1 VQPISGSAKSF
12 SAHWASG
19 GTELYQQILL
29 AALGSTILFGLALVW
44 TLRGE
49 RRKAV
54 IEPRLKAISMATS
67 SAKSVVVSVRRPLP
81 QRRALP
87 AALLARL
94 DSALAATG
102 GRIGIPHLVVTAILA
117 DAVISFVAAVTHTPP
132 GLTIVLIG
140 AALVGAPAI
149 LLQLSQSRN
158 QRQFLDIFPDALDLI
173 VRAVRG
179 GLPVL
184 EAIQLAAHEIRPPVA
199 VEFERM
205 LGEIRIGVE
214 MEDALQ
220 HAADRIRVPDFRFFV
235 VSLLL
240 QRRTG
245 GSIAETLSNLS
256 AIIRQRKALRM
267 KARALTAEAMASTV
281 VVAIMPFVAGVGLFL
296 IDRQVLAILF
306 IDPRGR
312 FMLGVAMVSLLFGI
326 IVMKVMI
333 SKSLR

>member
-1 VQPISGSAKSF
+1 M
-12 SAHWASG
+12 
-19 GTELYQQILL
+19 YQQILL
-29 AALGSTILFGLALVW
+29 AALGSTFLFGVALVR
-44 TLRGE
+44 TLRAE
-49 RRKAV
+49 RRRAA
-54 IEPRLKAISMATS
+54 IEPRLKAISMAS
-67 SAKSVVVSVRRPLP
+67 SNAESVVVSLRRSLP

-102 GRIGIPHLVVTAILA
+102 GRIGIPHLAVTAILA
-117 DAVISFVAAVTHTPP
+117 DAMIGFAATVTQTPP
-132 GLTIVLIG
+132 ALTIALIG
-140 AALVGAPAI
+140 AALVGAPA
-149 LLQLSQSRN
+149 LLLRIAQSRN
-158 QRQFLDIFPDALDLI
+158 QRRFLDIFPDALDLI

-184 EAIQLAAHEIRPPVA
+184 EAIELAAREIRTPVA

-214 MEDALQ
+214 MEDAFQ

-267 KARALTAEAMASTV
+267 KARALTAESMASTV
-281 VVAIMPFVAGVGLFL
+281 VIAIMPFVAGVGLFL
-296 IDRQVLAILF
+296 INREMISILF
-306 IDPRGR
+306 VDPRGR
-312 FMLGVAMVSLLFGI
+312 FMLGVAVVSLLFGI
-326 IVMKVMI
+326 VVMKAMI
-333 SKSLR
+333 RKSLR

>member
-1 VQPISGSAKSF
+1 MIGF
-12 SAHWASG
+12 
-19 GTELYQQILL
+19 
-29 AALGSTILFGLALVW
+29 
-44 TLRGE
+44 
-49 RRKAV
+49 
-54 IEPRLKAISMATS
+54 
-67 SAKSVVVSVRRPLP
+67 
-81 QRRALP
+81 
-87 AALLARL
+87 
-94 DSALAATG
+94 AAT
-102 GRIGIPHLVVTAILA
+102 VTQ
-117 DAVISFVAAVTHTPP
+117 TPP
-132 GLTIVLIG
+132 ALTIALIG
-140 AALVGAPAI
+140 AALVGAPA
-149 LLQLSQSRN
+149 LLLRLAQSRN
-158 QRQFLDIFPDALDLI
+158 QRRFLDIFPDALDLI

-184 EAIQLAAHEIRPPVA
+184 EAIELAAHEIRAPVA

-267 KARALTAEAMASTV
+267 KARALTAESMASTV
-281 VVAIMPFVAGVGLFL
+281 VIAIMPFVAGVGLFL
-296 IDRQVLAILF
+296 INRELISILF

-312 FMLGVAMVSLLFGI
+312 FMLGVAVVSLLFGI
-326 IVMKVMI
+326 AVMKVMI
-333 SKSLR
+333 RKSLR

>member
-1 VQPISGSAKSF
+1 MQSTLDSAKSF
-12 SAHWASG
+12 LAHWASG
-19 GTELYQQILL
+19 GTELYQRILI

-44 TLRGE
+44 TLRAE

-67 SAKSVVVSVRRPLP
+67 GPKNVVVSVRRPLR

-87 AALLARL
+87 AAVLARL

-102 GRIGIPHLVVTAILA
+102 GRIGIPHLVVTAIMA
-117 DAVISFVAAVTHTPP
+117 DAVVGFVAAVTRTPR
-132 GLTIVLIG
+132 GLTIVLIA

-149 LLQLSQSRN
+149 VLQLLQRRN

-184 EAIQLAAHEIRPPVA
+184 EAIQLAAHEIRQPVA

-296 IDRQVLAILF
+296 INRQVLAILF

-333 SKSLR
+333 SKNLR